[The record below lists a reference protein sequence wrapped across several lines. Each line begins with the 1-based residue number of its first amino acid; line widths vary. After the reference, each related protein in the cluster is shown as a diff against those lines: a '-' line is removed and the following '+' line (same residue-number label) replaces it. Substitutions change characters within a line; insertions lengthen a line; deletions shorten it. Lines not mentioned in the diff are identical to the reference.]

1 MLRTVL
7 IAAFAAVLPT
17 AEDALVKTIP
27 AVDSPSIVADAIVP
41 IPVGS
46 GAWSMVTDLRDGPCL
61 GIHRR
66 GAGKPPV
73 LVYQDHQLV
82 LQGPQAVRSPLSKHM
97 AAAKLWNGAMTLAVT
112 GGGVIAAPD
121 GVPVA
126 LPALPAGARGKIRP
140 LGATEDSVV
149 VLREAMAEALDGT
162 TTTTRTVF
170 AVDGATRAIT
180 QRELPATYHPDSTS
194 GANAT
199 GYCMVLVQ
207 AKPGDPTTQRI
218 FDLASWKEWDAT
230 IEPIWGRGVTST
242 NTPDG
247 AVFAIASSNPSKATV
262 QLVGVRGEADYPVR
276 KQIGLGCSLLS
287 HAFRGEKPTLT
298 RLYGRWGPAVT
309 LGGGYVA
316 LVDQENADATARFV
330 VVIDAVNG
338 RLVGSTTVGMYQAVA
353 NKVRPSILTAWQD
366 GKNAYVY
373 MVSPTQTKL
382 TFTGEHIACWTV
394 PLPASDTAGQPAK

>member
-1 MLRTVL
+1 MLRTLLV
-7 IAAFAAVLPT
+7 AALAAVLPA
-17 AEDALVKTIP
+17 AEDALVRTIP
-27 AVDSPSIVADAIVP
+27 AVDATALIADAVVP

-46 GAWSMVTDLRDGPCL
+46 GTWSMVTDLGGGPCL

-82 LQGPQAVRSPLSKHM
+82 LQGSQAVRSPLSKQM

-112 GGGVIAAPD
+112 GVGVIAAPD
-121 GVPVA
+121 GAPVA
-126 LPALPAGARGKIRP
+126 LPALPTGARGKIRP

-170 AVDGATRAIT
+170 VVDGATRAVT
-180 QRELPATYHPDSTS
+180 QRELPATYNPDTRY
-194 GANAT
+194 GVNAT
-199 GYCMVLVQ
+199 GYGMVLVQ

-218 FDLASWKEWDAT
+218 LDLASGKDWDAT
-230 IEPIWGRGVTST
+230 IEPIWGVGVTST
-242 NTPDG
+242 STPDG
-247 AVFAIASSNPSKATV
+247 AVFALACSNPSKATV
-262 QLVGVRGEADYPVR
+262 QLVGVRGEGDYPVR

-287 HAFRGEKPTLT
+287 HAVQGAKPTLT

-353 NKVRPSILTAWQD
+353 NKVKSSILTAWQD
-366 GKNAYVY
+366 GTNAYIY
-373 MVSPTQTKL
+373 FVSPTGTKL
-382 TFTGEHIACWTV
+382 SSTGGEHIACWTV
-394 PLPASDTAGQPAK
+394 PLPATGQPAK